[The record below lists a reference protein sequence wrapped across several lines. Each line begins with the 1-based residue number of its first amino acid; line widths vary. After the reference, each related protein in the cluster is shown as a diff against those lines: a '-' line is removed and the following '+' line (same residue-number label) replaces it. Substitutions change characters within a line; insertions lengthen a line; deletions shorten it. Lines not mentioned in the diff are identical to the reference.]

1 MDLWKIG
8 KYAKV
13 NPDRKGG
20 GNEVLPT
27 EEIWIVKTRMQR
39 RQKGIVS
46 TGYEVVLS
54 KYSDVC
60 HSTEKNKSYE

>member
-20 GNEVLPT
+20 GNEV
-27 EEIWIVKTRMQR
+27 IAHR
-39 RQKGIVS
+39 RD
-46 TGYEVVLS
+46 L
-54 KYSDVC
+54 DC
-60 HSTEKNKSYE
+60 